1 MSNNPQPSVFAG
13 QPALLGDLFERSG
26 ASKFGLT
33 ETEFAAALNQIALQY
48 LRPGSSES
56 EARKLFASLR
66 LEELALA
73 RACVAGH
80 EAAWTEFLNRYR
92 EPLYQAAYAICRD
105 DVQGRELA
113 DSLYADLYGI
123 RRRESGAAGSERAS
137 KLASYTGRGSL
148 AGWLRSVLAQEYVN
162 RYRQQRRLVSLEE
175 QTELGKQFAAAG
187 HAASPVADPRL
198 SSATGKAIA
207 DLDAESRFLLAEY
220 YLDERSLAEI
230 ARTLGVHESTIS
242 RKLQRVVKDLRQDI
256 KRDLVRSGMSGR
268 AAEETLE
275 ADVRDLEINVR
286 QLLRNAHNNA
296 HKSVATK
303 TGPESLQESTARSF
317 HAGEGEK

>member
-1 MSNNPQPSVFAG
+1 MSGHPQPSVFAG
-13 QPALLGDLFERSG
+13 QPALLRDLFERSA

-33 ETEFAAALNQIALQY
+33 EAEFAAALNQIAGQY
-48 LRPGSSES
+48 LRPGSSKS

-80 EAAWTEFLNRYR
+80 EVAWTEFLNRYR

-105 DVQGRELA
+105 DVRGRELA

-123 RRRESGAAGSERAS
+123 RRRESGAAGPERAS

-148 AGWLRSVLAQEYVN
+148 AGWLRSVLAQEHVN
-162 RYRQQRRLVSLEE
+162 LYRQQRRLVSLEE
-175 QTELGKQFAAAG
+175 QTELGKQFAAAVP
-187 HAASPVADPRL
+187 APAPASDPRL

-220 YLDERSLAEI
+220 YLDGRSLAEI
-230 ARTLGVHESTIS
+230 ARALGVHESTIS
-242 RKLQRVVKDLRQDI
+242 RKLQRVAKDLRRDI

-268 AAEETLE
+268 AAEEALE

-296 HKSVATK
+296 QKSVPPP
-303 TGPESLQESTARSF
+303 TGPESLQESAARSF